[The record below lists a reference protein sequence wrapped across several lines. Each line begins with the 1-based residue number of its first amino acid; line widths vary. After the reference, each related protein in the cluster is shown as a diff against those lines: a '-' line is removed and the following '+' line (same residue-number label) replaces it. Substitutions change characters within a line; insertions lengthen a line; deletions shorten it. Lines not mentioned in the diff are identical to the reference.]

1 MPPRRRKLEAAGRA
15 PYTPRAMGS
24 RVGRGV
30 AAPQAARLA
39 AVVLAAWPLR
49 ARATAPA
56 EGTGALAADLAAPS
70 LVPLATPDHDDAPP
84 APLPRALRRPAALV
98 AQGQGR
104 RALGP
109 LDHLPGTL
117 AASREARF
125 LRAEALYQA
134 RRWADAAE
142 DLRGVLLASPLLADR
157 VRYHLGAA
165 LHHLGRDAQASE
177 VLAAVPESSR
187 FHLDALLL
195 QADVRLDLGQ
205 AKAVA
210 RALAP
215 WRHTPDAPRADEV
228 LFRLGRAESA
238 LGHRFRAVEAFRSAV
253 LAQPGGPVAA
263 RAAGRLAV
271 LDAHPHRHLAWAW
284 SRLAAA
290 LTARHRAAALAHL
303 AGSRRA
309 RPLLATVLF
318 LRGRL
323 AHRAGH
329 DAEAMTRFAEA
340 AQRATRAGDTDLAA
354 RATYAQAVAARD
366 AGQDHAAA
374 RAFAAVAADHA
385 DHPLAPRAL
394 LAAATLEVRLRAFA
408 EARRHLRAFLLLNP
422 VDPRRPRALFLMGW
436 VQLRLG
442 HAERAAEFFA
452 TAAKEA
458 PAKAARETERG
469 AAPITAAARSLY
481 WSARA
486 LSRAGHIAAA
496 QAGYRAILSRYPLS
510 YYAALSRAHL
520 AGAEA
525 VALLPTPPPSE
536 TRRPVGPRLLRAR
549 QAAHLGWVRAATLEL
564 TPFLAGRVRRVRGRD
579 LLVAADL
586 LAGLHRTAAAR
597 ALYREAVMRHP
608 GGLSPVERERAWHQA
623 FPRYHVDVIT
633 RVAKRFHLSPWLLD
647 GLVLRESGWRSCV
660 RSGAAAY
667 GLTQLILPTARD
679 AAGDL
684 RLPHPTRRR
693 LCDPR
698 YNLELGAWHLKK
710 LLRHFHG
717 SEVLALAAYNAG
729 AGAVDR
735 WLARW
740 GDLPVDAF
748 VEVIPFDETRSYVRT
763 VLSAARAYAWI
774 YGAPGTGGIDAD
786 LHLGLRRS
794 PSGPLRTAVAKAP

>member
-1 MPPRRRKLEAAGRA
+1 
-15 PYTPRAMGS
+15 
-24 RVGRGV
+24 
-30 AAPQAARLA
+30 
-39 AVVLAAWPLR
+39 
-49 ARATAPA
+49 
-56 EGTGALAADLAAPS
+56 
-70 LVPLATPDHDDAPP
+70 
-84 APLPRALRRPAALV
+84 
-98 AQGQGR
+98 
-104 RALGP
+104 
-109 LDHLPGTL
+109 
-117 AASREARF
+117 
-125 LRAEALYQA
+125 
-134 RRWADAAE
+134 
-142 DLRGVLLASPLLADR
+142 
-157 VRYHLGAA
+157 
-165 LHHLGRDAQASE
+165 
-177 VLAAVPESSR
+177 
-187 FHLDALLL
+187 
-195 QADVRLDLGQ
+195 
-205 AKAVA
+205 
-210 RALAP
+210 
-215 WRHTPDAPRADEV
+215 
-228 LFRLGRAESA
+228 
-238 LGHRFRAVEAFRSAV
+238 
-253 LAQPGGPVAA
+253 
-263 RAAGRLAV
+263 
-271 LDAHPHRHLAWAW
+271 
-284 SRLAAA
+284 
-290 LTARHRAAALAHL
+290 
-303 AGSRRA
+303 
-309 RPLLATVLF
+309 
-318 LRGRL
+318 
-323 AHRAGH
+323 
-329 DAEAMTRFAEA
+329 MTRFAEA
-340 AQRATRAGDTDLAA
+340 ARRATHAGDTDLSA
-354 RATYAQAVAARD
+354 RATYALGVAARA

-394 LAAATLEVRLRAFA
+394 LAAATLEARLRAYTA
-408 EARRHLRAFLLLNP
+408 ARRHLRAFLLLNP

-442 HAERAAEFFA
+442 HAARAAEFFA

-458 PAKAARETERG
+458 PARAARETERG

-486 LSRAGHIAAA
+486 LGRAGHIAAA

-520 AGAEA
+520 AGAAA
-525 VALLPTPPPSE
+525 VSLLPTPPSSE
-536 TRRPVGPRLLRAR
+536 VRRPPGPRLRRAR

-564 TPFLAGRVRRVRGRD
+564 TPFLTGRVRRVRGRD

-597 ALYREAVMRHP
+597 SLYREAVMRHP
-608 GGLSPVERERAWHQA
+608 GGLSPAQRERAWHQA
-623 FPRYHVDVIT
+623 FPRYHVDVVT
-633 RVAKRFHLSPWLLD
+633 RMARRFHLSPWLVD
-647 GLVLRESGWRSCV
+647 GLVLRESGWRTCV

-729 AGAVDR
+729 AGAVDW

-786 LHLGLRRS
+786 LHLGLRSS
-794 PSGPLRTAVAKAP
+794 PSGPLRSAVAGTP